1 MRFLRAILG
10 GLVAVAAMLA
20 VFFTAVV
27 VVLAGLAA
35 YVVQLFRSRTGAD
48 QPDTRPRT
56 PGGRTTMRTDDAID
70 VVTTKVPDDPP
81 GR

>member
-1 MRFLRAILG
+1 MRFLRTILA
-10 GLVAVAAMLA
+10 GLVALAAMFA

-27 VVLAGLAA
+27 VVLAGLVA
-35 YVVQLFRSRTGAD
+35 YVLQLFRPKGPVRPGPARG
-48 QPDTRPRT
+48 PDR
-56 PGGRTTMRTDDAID
+56 RTTMRTDDAID

>member
-1 MRFLRAILG
+1 M
-10 GLVAVAAMLA
+10 VAMLA

-27 VVLAGLAA
+27 VVLTGLAA
-35 YVVQLFRSRTGAD
+35 FVVQLFRKRPGPDPVGRAPGSR
-48 QPDTRPRT
+48 
-56 PGGRTTMRTDDAID
+56 GRTTMRTDDAID